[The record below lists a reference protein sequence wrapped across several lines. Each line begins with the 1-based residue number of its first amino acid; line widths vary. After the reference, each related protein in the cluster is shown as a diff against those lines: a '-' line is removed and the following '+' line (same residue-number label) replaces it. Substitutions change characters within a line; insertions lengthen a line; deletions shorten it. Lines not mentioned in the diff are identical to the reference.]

1 MSVLLVVALTLV
13 GVCGTVVALTGQP
26 VRQAPALALFGV
38 LLAVLFVLLGAP
50 DAALSEIGV
59 GSAVTPLLVLL
70 TVRAVARARDDRD
83 ERGADR
89 GAERGADR
97 GAERGADR

>member
-1 MSVLLVVALTLV
+1 MTVLLVVALTLV
-13 GVCGTVVALTGQP
+13 GVCGTVVALTGRP
-26 VRQAPALALFGV
+26 DRQAPALALFGV

-70 TVRAVARARDDRD
+70 TVRAVARTRD
-83 ERGADR
+83 RGADR
-89 GAERGADR
+89 
-97 GAERGADR
+97 